1 MKRGVVKVTACCLAG
16 SVIFASTG
24 LTAFAAGEMPLAGIG
39 AEIIASQEKKE
50 NSGTKKVIATGY
62 DSLVIAQVDEY
73 VNIRD
78 EASTETGQIVG
89 KLYNNSAA
97 EIIGQTGDWY
107 LIKSGDVTGYVSKDY
122 FVTGA
127 QAEELAAE
135 VGDDVATVNTE
146 TLMVRKKASTDSDI
160 IALVGD
166 SQQLQVIDQ
175 EDGWVKVAVD
185 NDVVGYVSSDYVDC
199 ETKFVEAE
207 SIETSTAR
215 EEAVQ
220 SALDRADQMKEAAI
234 NAMNNADAN
243 EAAYAAQEAIVAAAE
258 AKQLASEQELDYNVQ
273 EIASTAVSSA
283 DEAQYAAY
291 MAEQYQAA
299 AEAQATA
306 EAEAARQQAEAE
318 AEAAYAAQQQAQA
331 SQQQNQNWSGDQTQ
345 QETQAPSTTTDTTT
359 TPDYTT
365 GDTTTTPDYTTG
377 DATTTPDYSTGDVT
391 VTPDYGTGDTTTT
404 PDYTTGDTTG
414 STTTDSSAPSGSD
427 YTGDVP
433 QSNASSSDSL
443 RQSVVNYALQFVG
456 NPYVYGGTS
465 LTNGTDC
472 SGFTQS
478 VLANFGISISRTAAS
493 QSGGGTAVDMS
504 NLQPGDLLFYDNGSG
519 IGHVSMYIGNGQVVH
534 ASNEQ
539 TGIIVSSVD
548 YRTAC
553 AARSYF

>member
-50 NSGTKKVIATGY
+50 NSETKKVIATGY

-146 TLMVRKKASTDSDI
+146 TLMVRKKASTDSDV

-299 AEAQATA
+299 AAEAQAAA
-306 EAEAARQQAEAE
+306 EAEAARQQAE

-331 SQQQNQNWSGDQTQ
+331 SQQQNQNWTGDQTQ

>member
-50 NSGTKKVIATGY
+50 NSETKKVIATGY

-146 TLMVRKKASTDSDI
+146 TLMVRKKASTDSDV

-299 AEAQATA
+299 AEAQA
-306 EAEAARQQAEAE
+306 AARQQAE

-331 SQQQNQNWSGDQTQ
+331 SQQQQNQNWTGDQTQ

>member
-107 LIKSGDVTGYVSKDY
+107 LIKSGDVTGYVNKDY

-299 AEAQATA
+299 AEAHAAA
-306 EAEAARQQAEAE
+306 EAEAARQQAE

>member
-50 NSGTKKVIATGY
+50 NSETKKVIATGY

-107 LIKSGDVTGYVSKDY
+107 LIKSGDVTGYVNKDY

-299 AEAQATA
+299 AEAQAAT
-306 EAEAARQQAEAE
+306 EAEAARQQAE

-331 SQQQNQNWSGDQTQ
+331 SQQQNQNWTGDQTQ

>member
-50 NSGTKKVIATGY
+50 NSETKKVIATGY

-107 LIKSGDVTGYVSKDY
+107 LIKSGDVTGYVNKDY

-291 MAEQYQAA
+291 MAEQYQA
-299 AEAQATA
+299 TA
-306 EAEAARQQAEAE
+306 EAEAARQQAE

-331 SQQQNQNWSGDQTQ
+331 SQQQQNQNWTGDQTQ
-345 QETQAPSTTTDTTT
+345 QETQAPSTTT
-359 TPDYTT
+359 
-365 GDTTTTPDYTTG
+365 DTTTTPDYTTG

-433 QSNASSSDSL
+433 QSDASSSDSL

-539 TGIIVSSVD
+539 TGIIVSNVD

>member
-299 AEAQATA
+299 AEVQAAA

>member
-50 NSGTKKVIATGY
+50 NSETKKVIATGY

-146 TLMVRKKASTDSDI
+146 TLMVRKKASTDSDV

-299 AEAQATA
+299 AEAQVAA
-306 EAEAARQQAEAE
+306 EAEAARQQAE

-331 SQQQNQNWSGDQTQ
+331 SQQQNQNWTGDQTQ

>member
-50 NSGTKKVIATGY
+50 NSETKKVIATGY

-291 MAEQYQAA
+291 MAEQYQVA
-299 AEAQATA
+299 AEAQAAA
-306 EAEAARQQAEAE
+306 EAEAARQQAE

-331 SQQQNQNWSGDQTQ
+331 SQQQNQNWTGDQTQ

>member
-50 NSGTKKVIATGY
+50 NSETKKVITTGY

-107 LIKSGDVTGYVSKDY
+107 LIKSGDVTGYVNKDY

-299 AEAQATA
+299 AEAQAAAAA
-306 EAEAARQQAEAE
+306 EAEAARQQ

-331 SQQQNQNWSGDQTQ
+331 SQQQNQNWTGDQTQ

>member
-50 NSGTKKVIATGY
+50 NSETKKVIATGY

-146 TLMVRKKASTDSDI
+146 TLMVRKKASTDSDV

-291 MAEQYQAA
+291 MAEQYQA
-299 AEAQATA
+299 EAQAAA
-306 EAEAARQQAEAE
+306 EAEAARQQAE

-331 SQQQNQNWSGDQTQ
+331 SQQQQNQNWTGDQTQ

-414 STTTDSSAPSGSD
+414 STTTDSSAPSASD

-433 QSNASSSDSL
+433 QSDASSSDSL

>member
-50 NSGTKKVIATGY
+50 NSETKKVIATGY

-146 TLMVRKKASTDSDI
+146 TLMVRKKASTDSDV

-299 AEAQATA
+299 AEAA
-306 EAEAARQQAEAE
+306 AE

-331 SQQQNQNWSGDQTQ
+331 SQQQQNQNWTGDQTQ

-414 STTTDSSAPSGSD
+414 STTTDSSAPSASD

-433 QSNASSSDSL
+433 QSDASSSDSL

>member
-50 NSGTKKVIATGY
+50 NSETKKVIATGY

-107 LIKSGDVTGYVSKDY
+107 LIKSGDVTGYVNKDY

-299 AEAQATA
+299 AEA
-306 EAEAARQQAEAE
+306 EAARQQAE

-331 SQQQNQNWSGDQTQ
+331 SQQQQNQNWTGDQTQ
-345 QETQAPSTTTDTTT
+345 QETQAPSTTT
-359 TPDYTT
+359 
-365 GDTTTTPDYTTG
+365 DTTTTPDYTTG

-433 QSNASSSDSL
+433 QSDASSSDSL

-539 TGIIVSSVD
+539 TGIIVSNVD

>member
-50 NSGTKKVIATGY
+50 NSETKKVIATGY

-146 TLMVRKKASTDSDI
+146 TLMVRKKASTDSDV

-299 AEAQATA
+299 AETQAAA
-306 EAEAARQQAEAE
+306 EAEAARQQAE

-331 SQQQNQNWSGDQTQ
+331 SQQQQNQNWTGDQTQ

-414 STTTDSSAPSGSD
+414 STTTDSSAPSASD

-433 QSNASSSDSL
+433 QSDASSSDSL

>member
-50 NSGTKKVIATGY
+50 NSETKKVIATGY

-107 LIKSGDVTGYVSKDY
+107 LIKSGDVTGYVNKDY

-258 AKQLASEQELDYNVQ
+258 AKQLASGQELDYNVQ

-299 AEAQATA
+299 AEA
-306 EAEAARQQAEAE
+306 E
-318 AEAAYAAQQQAQA
+318 AAQQQAQA
-331 SQQQNQNWSGDQTQ
+331 SQQQQNQNWTGDQTQ

-433 QSNASSSDSL
+433 QSDASSSDSL

-539 TGIIVSSVD
+539 TGIIVSNVD

>member
-299 AEAQATA
+299 AEA
-306 EAEAARQQAEAE
+306 EAARQQAEAE

>member
-1 MKRGVVKVTACCLAG
+1 M
-16 SVIFASTG
+16 
-24 LTAFAAGEMPLAGIG
+24 
-39 AEIIASQEKKE
+39 
-50 NSGTKKVIATGY
+50 
-62 DSLVIAQVDEY
+62 
-73 VNIRD
+73 
-78 EASTETGQIVG
+78 
-89 KLYNNSAA
+89 
-97 EIIGQTGDWY
+97 
-107 LIKSGDVTGYVSKDY
+107 
-122 FVTGA
+122 
-127 QAEELAAE
+127 
-135 VGDDVATVNTE
+135 
-146 TLMVRKKASTDSDI
+146 
-160 IALVGD
+160 
-166 SQQLQVIDQ
+166 
-175 EDGWVKVAVD
+175 
-185 NDVVGYVSSDYVDC
+185 
-199 ETKFVEAE
+199 
-207 SIETSTAR
+207 
-215 EEAVQ
+215 
-220 SALDRADQMKEAAI
+220 
-234 NAMNNADAN
+234 
-243 EAAYAAQEAIVAAAE
+243 
-258 AKQLASEQELDYNVQ
+258 
-273 EIASTAVSSA
+273 
-283 DEAQYAAY
+283 
-291 MAEQYQAA
+291 
-299 AEAQATA
+299 
-306 EAEAARQQAEAE
+306 
-318 AEAAYAAQQQAQA
+318 
-331 SQQQNQNWSGDQTQ
+331 
-345 QETQAPSTTTDTTT
+345 DTTT

>member
-50 NSGTKKVIATGY
+50 NSETKKVIATGY

-146 TLMVRKKASTDSDI
+146 TLMVRKKASTDSDV

-299 AEAQATA
+299 AEAQA
-306 EAEAARQQAEAE
+306 E

-331 SQQQNQNWSGDQTQ
+331 SQQQQNQNWTGDQTQ

-539 TGIIVSSVD
+539 TGIIVSNVD

>member
-50 NSGTKKVIATGY
+50 NSETKKVIATGY

-146 TLMVRKKASTDSDI
+146 TLMVRKKASTDSDV

-299 AEAQATA
+299 AEAQA
-306 EAEAARQQAEAE
+306 EAEAARQQAE

-331 SQQQNQNWSGDQTQ
+331 SQQQQNQNWTGDQTQ

-539 TGIIVSSVD
+539 TGIIVSNVD

>member
-50 NSGTKKVIATGY
+50 NSETKKVIATGY

-146 TLMVRKKASTDSDI
+146 TLMVRKKASTDSDV

-299 AEAQATA
+299 AEAQA
-306 EAEAARQQAEAE
+306 EAEAARQQAE

-331 SQQQNQNWSGDQTQ
+331 SQQQNQNWTGDQTQ

>member
-50 NSGTKKVIATGY
+50 NSETKKVIATGY

-107 LIKSGDVTGYVSKDY
+107 LIKSGDVTGYVNKDY

-299 AEAQATA
+299 AEA
-306 EAEAARQQAEAE
+306 EAARQQAE

-331 SQQQNQNWSGDQTQ
+331 SQQQQNQNWTGDQTQ

-433 QSNASSSDSL
+433 QSDASSSDSL

-493 QSGGGTAVDMS
+493 RSGGGTAVDMS

-539 TGIIVSSVD
+539 TGIIVSNVD

>member
-107 LIKSGDVTGYVSKDY
+107 LIKSGDVTGYVNKDY

-299 AEAQATA
+299 AEAQTAA
-306 EAEAARQQAEAE
+306 EAEAARQQAE

-377 DATTTPDYSTGDVT
+377 DATTTPDYSTGGVT

>member
-1 MKRGVVKVTACCLAG
+1 M
-16 SVIFASTG
+16 
-24 LTAFAAGEMPLAGIG
+24 
-39 AEIIASQEKKE
+39 QH
-50 NSGTKKVIATGY
+50 
-62 DSLVIAQVDEY
+62 
-73 VNIRD
+73 
-78 EASTETGQIVG
+78 
-89 KLYNNSAA
+89 
-97 EIIGQTGDWY
+97 
-107 LIKSGDVTGYVSKDY
+107 
-122 FVTGA
+122 
-127 QAEELAAE
+127 
-135 VGDDVATVNTE
+135 
-146 TLMVRKKASTDSDI
+146 
-160 IALVGD
+160 
-166 SQQLQVIDQ
+166 
-175 EDGWVKVAVD
+175 
-185 NDVVGYVSSDYVDC
+185 SSRHRHL
-199 ETKFVEAE
+199 
-207 SIETSTAR
+207 S
-215 EEAVQ
+215 
-220 SALDRADQMKEAAI
+220 
-234 NAMNNADAN
+234 
-243 EAAYAAQEAIVAAAE
+243 
-258 AKQLASEQELDYNVQ
+258 
-273 EIASTAVSSA
+273 
-283 DEAQYAAY
+283 
-291 MAEQYQAA
+291 
-299 AEAQATA
+299 
-306 EAEAARQQAEAE
+306 
-318 AEAAYAAQQQAQA
+318 
-331 SQQQNQNWSGDQTQ
+331 QQNQNWTGDQTQ

-414 STTTDSSAPSGSD
+414 STTTDSSAPSASD

-433 QSNASSSDSL
+433 QSDASSSDSL

>member
-50 NSGTKKVIATGY
+50 NSETKKVIATGY

-146 TLMVRKKASTDSDI
+146 TLMVRKKASTDSDV

-299 AEAQATA
+299 VEAQAAA
-306 EAEAARQQAEAE
+306 EAEAARQQAE

-331 SQQQNQNWSGDQTQ
+331 SQQQNQNWTGDQTQ

>member
-50 NSGTKKVIATGY
+50 NSETKKVIATGY

-107 LIKSGDVTGYVSKDY
+107 LIKSGDVTGYVNKDY

-299 AEAQATA
+299 AEA
-306 EAEAARQQAEAE
+306 EAARQQAE

-331 SQQQNQNWSGDQTQ
+331 SQQQQNQNWTGDQTQ

-433 QSNASSSDSL
+433 QSDASSSDSL

>member
-50 NSGTKKVIATGY
+50 NSETKKVITTGY

-107 LIKSGDVTGYVSKDY
+107 LIKSGDVTGYVNKDY

-283 DEAQYAAY
+283 DEAQYVAY

-299 AEAQATA
+299 AEAHAAA
-306 EAEAARQQAEAE
+306 EAEAARQQAE

-331 SQQQNQNWSGDQTQ
+331 SQQQNQNWTGDQTQ

>member
-50 NSGTKKVIATGY
+50 NSETKKVIATGY

-146 TLMVRKKASTDSDI
+146 TLMVRKKASTDSDV

-299 AEAQATA
+299 AEEQAAA
-306 EAEAARQQAEAE
+306 EAEAARQQAE

-331 SQQQNQNWSGDQTQ
+331 SQQQNQNWTGDQTQ

>member
-107 LIKSGDVTGYVSKDY
+107 LIKSGDVTGYVNKDY

-166 SQQLQVIDQ
+166 SQQLQVI
-175 EDGWVKVAVD
+175 DGWVKVAVD

-243 EAAYAAQEAIVAAAE
+243 
-258 AKQLASEQELDYNVQ
+258 
-273 EIASTAVSSA
+273 
-283 DEAQYAAY
+283 
-291 MAEQYQAA
+291 
-299 AEAQATA
+299 
-306 EAEAARQQAEAE
+306 
-318 AEAAYAAQQQAQA
+318 EAAYAAQQQAQA

>member
-50 NSGTKKVIATGY
+50 NSETKKVIATGY

-146 TLMVRKKASTDSDI
+146 TLMVRKKASTDSDV

-299 AEAQATA
+299 AEA
-306 EAEAARQQAEAE
+306 EAARQQAE

-331 SQQQNQNWSGDQTQ
+331 SQQQNQNWTGDQTQ

-433 QSNASSSDSL
+433 QSDASSSDSL

>member
-107 LIKSGDVTGYVSKDY
+107 LIKSGDVTGYVNKDY

-291 MAEQYQAA
+291 MAEQYQAS
-299 AEAQATA
+299 AEAQAAA
-306 EAEAARQQAEAE
+306 EAEAARQQAE

>member
-50 NSGTKKVIATGY
+50 NSETKKVIATGY

-146 TLMVRKKASTDSDI
+146 TLMVRKKASTDSDV

-291 MAEQYQAA
+291 MAEQYQAV
-299 AEAQATA
+299 AEAQAAA
-306 EAEAARQQAEAE
+306 EAEAARQQAE

-331 SQQQNQNWSGDQTQ
+331 SQQQNQNWTGDQTQ

>member
-50 NSGTKKVIATGY
+50 NSETKKVIATGY

-78 EASTETGQIVG
+78 EASTETGQIIG

-107 LIKSGDVTGYVSKDY
+107 LIKSGDVTGYVNKDY

-299 AEAQATA
+299 AEA
-306 EAEAARQQAEAE
+306 EAARQQAE

-331 SQQQNQNWSGDQTQ
+331 SQQQNQNWTGDQTQ

>member
-50 NSGTKKVIATGY
+50 NSETKKVIATGY

-107 LIKSGDVTGYVSKDY
+107 LIKSGDVTGYVNKDY

-299 AEAQATA
+299 AEA
-306 EAEAARQQAEAE
+306 EAARQQAE